1 MRILHVAPLAG
12 IVAVVLIV
20 VGFIVGGD
28 TPSTDAT
35 VQDVKAYYSDH
46 DARQAA
52 AGYLV
57 ALGAL
62 FLVIFGVR
70 LFAWLREREGAVPR
84 WSPLA
89 LAGTIISATGF
100 LVAAGGA
107 FALADVA
114 GESQVGGA
122 AIQSMHVLS
131 DWSWVPFVGGLGMML
146 LGAGGA
152 LLRDRRDRDARLY
165 DWLGWLAL
173 VLGVGIFIPFAGFIA
188 FIAAGVWIILT
199 SVALFR
205 VTAGEGRAASR

>member
-1 MRILHVAPLAG
+1 MRIFHVAPLAG

-20 VGFIVGGD
+20 VGFIVSGE
-28 TPSTDAT
+28 TPGTDAT
-35 VQDVKAYYSDH
+35 AQDVRAFYSDN

-52 AGYLV
+52 GGYLV
-57 ALGAL
+57 ILGAL

-100 LVAAGGA
+100 LVAAAGA
-107 FALADVA
+107 FALAEVA
-114 GESQVGGA
+114 DESQVTGA

-146 LGAGGA
+146 LGAAGA
-152 LLRDRRDRDARLY
+152 LLRDRRGRDTRFY

-173 VLGVGIFIPFAGFIA
+173 VLGIAIFIPFTGFVA
-188 FIAAGVWIILT
+188 FIAAGVWIIVT
-199 SVALFR
+199 SLALFR
-205 VTAGEGRAASR
+205 VTAGEGRAASP